1 MGLFLPSLT
10 IPTESWD
17 RGCPPGTLIRVGGSG
32 RCGRCTRFNLYQ
44 IGGGQ
49 EKVGCRTTN
58 ELSGISKLVAKDNKV
73 SKEEERI
80 EEAESDF
87 EDDDGSDE
95 QRRLRNRSG
104 PFRRLTAI
112 RSELYH

>member
-1 MGLFLPSLT
+1 MVLADVAAAPVLT
-10 IPTESWD
+10 F
-17 RGCPPGTLIRVGGSG
+17 IRSAAV
-32 RCGRCTRFNLYQ
+32 RKKLAA
-44 IGGGQ
+44 GQ
-49 EKVGCRTTN
+49 TTN
-58 ELSGISKLVAKDNKV
+58 ELSGISKLVEKDNKV
-73 SKEEERI
+73 SKEEEGI

-87 EDDDGSDE
+87 EDDDDDGSDE